1 MTFLVIVFIFL
12 SLGATMLPVSR
23 GDEEV
28 QLDSKLIAALEKQF
42 LAGLGMLF
50 SIV

>member
-1 MTFLVIVFIFL
+1 MTILVIVFIFL

-23 GDEEV
+23 GEEV